1 MGNDFSK
8 GVDSAVA
15 IVTGIITGDI
25 TGGLA
30 GASAPWIAGEIK
42 KQAGDNETARLVA
55 HTILGAVVAE
65 LQGHSGV
72 VGGASAVTGE
82 IAAPIIQK
90 ALYGDRDVK
99 DLTEEEKDN
108 ISALTQLAV
117 GLTIASMGGDESDIT
132 TGVNSSKNA
141 VENNLLSNKRGVEK
155 LNEESRK
162 LWEKIK
168 DIVGYDEVD
177 KLQEQ
182 YNDCKTDECR
192 NNVYNEYMQKEQEAG
207 QKLVELYRSG
217 GLSEDEYF
225 LLVSWYSDAMRD
237 GIMEGQIDNRWNHSF
252 GSWDIYD
259 ASGWDFTQTGLVNNP
274 YLSEI
279 RGLVLLNKWR
289 SEGLSES
296 EIQEKFIH
304 DAILGSFA
312 SAPNVNQIIH
322 KIRNEGLSYED
333 ALMLAS
339 NALYGKIISEA
350 MNGKVLPPKGNKNSE
365 NHNIKEVN
373 VEEGRTTKESIIDG
387 ASDAGSTAGKGT
399 NANKPL
405 NKTDL
410 EHQYGKGNVEQG
422 GGNYKETKDNIYDN
436 QVTNQKANESS
447 NFGEHVKNEKD
458 LNNKPLD
465 KDYFESE
472 YGKGNV
478 QQGGGNYKETKDKI
492 HDNQITNQKGN
503 QSSNFEQHT
512 NNESKLAENWNNT
525 NQAHNASN
533 KQKLKE
539 DLSNENLQ
547 NIAKKDPRLNN
558 VVNGHNGK
566 LNYGVGSGT
575 TAEANKLGM
584 QWVGEGAKKT
594 SDGGW
599 ISADGTRGYR
609 PPSNKPN
616 SSYAETGVQANFE
629 TYKFDDKGKRIKVGN
644 GHLNIKD

>member
-1 MGNDFSK
+1 MDA
-8 GVDSAVA
+8 DVA
-15 IVTGIITGDI
+15 HRVMMLRGGSQGF

-30 GASAPWIAGEIK
+30 GAGAPWVAEQIKLHTGHSENGEWK
-42 KQAGDNETARLVA
+42 TDSPVANLVA

-72 VGGASAVTGE
+72 VGGASAVSGE

-99 DLTEEEKDN
+99 DLTEEEKEN

-207 QKLVELYRSG
+207 QKLVELYKSG

-225 LLVSWYSDAMRD
+225 QLVSWYSDAMRD

-296 EIQEKFIH
+296 EIQEKFIN

-365 NHNIKEVN
+365 NHNIKE
-373 VEEGRTTKESIIDG
+373 ES
-387 ASDAGSTAGKGT
+387 AGKGT
-399 NANKPL
+399 TGTTSNGYKASNGAD
-405 NKTDL
+405 NTIAKTDL
-410 EHQYGKGNVEQG
+410 DHPIVQSRINIKTGDIESGWIHVQNRHFSGKTNASQFTISETDVKAILNSSDTVKIPISNTRSSYNKVSGQTDTLYERVIRLDKYIGIDKFSGKPTNTMTILTDKKGNL
-422 GGNYKETKDNIYDN
+422 
-436 QVTNQKANESS
+436 VTVTP
-447 NFGEHVKNEKD
+447 G
-458 LNNKPLD
+458 
-465 KDYFESE
+465 
-472 YGKGNV
+472 
-478 QQGGGNYKETKDKI
+478 
-492 HDNQITNQKGN
+492 
-503 QSSNFEQHT
+503 
-512 NNESKLAENWNNT
+512 
-525 NQAHNASN
+525 
-533 KQKLKE
+533 
-539 DLSNENLQ
+539 
-547 NIAKKDPRLNN
+547 
-558 VVNGHNGK
+558 
-566 LNYGVGSGT
+566 
-575 TAEANKLGM
+575 
-584 QWVGEGAKKT
+584 
-594 SDGGW
+594 
-599 ISADGTRGYR
+599 
-609 PPSNKPN
+609 
-616 SSYAETGVQANFE
+616 
-629 TYKFDDKGKRIKVGN
+629 RIK
-644 GHLNIKD
+644 